1 MKFKE
6 KENMNS
12 ISAIYNWQRITP
24 DDGHYFFGY
33 YDRNPWNADQ
43 SLHLVLKI
51 DQCERLPQP
60 GEKAEIGAVTPN
72 GNWTKFTETRA
83 WCHQQGS
90 MQFFHPLRPDSI
102 LYNDYDVNTR
112 RLEARIFQIGKGET
126 GRYSRSIYTLAPNG
140 QLAASL
146 DIGRIPR
153 RGYSYA
159 DVPVGNDLHPT
170 DLDHDGL
177 FLIDLRT
184 GKEKLLVSYRTMLEQ
199 HSYRYCTEGR
209 YIWLNHA
216 IFNCDS
222 TRVLWL
228 LRQAGNQH
236 QVHNWQTF
244 MYTCG
249 IDGTEPVCVL
259 PDVYWSHW
267 MISHQIWGRTPHEI
281 LVDANWDGTGYHAVV
296 FDESEHPFRAV
307 KLADSHGCAAHMIF
321 SPDGTKLLADSYSGT
336 EGIQTLAMIDVKTGK
351 MEILGRFNHRP
362 EKVDDDDTRCDLHP
376 RWSRDGHYITVD
388 SIHDG
393 KYRGCYLLKI

>member
-1 MKFKE
+1 
-6 KENMNS
+6 MNP
-12 ISAIYNWQRITP
+12 ISSIYNWQRITP

-51 DQCERLPQP
+51 DQCERLPLP
-60 GEKAEIGAVTPN
+60 GEKAEIGAVTTN
-72 GNWTKFTETRA
+72 GNWRKFTETRA
-83 WCHQQGS
+83 WCHQQGC
-90 MQFFHPLRPDSI
+90 MELFHPQKPDCI
-102 LYNDYDVNTR
+102 LYNDYDVNTH
-112 RLEARIFQIGKGET
+112 RLEARIFQIGKGEI

-140 QLAASL
+140 QFGVSL

-159 DVPVGNDLHPT
+159 DVPVGNDLHPA
-170 DLDHDGL
+170 DQDHDGL
-177 FLIDLRT
+177 FLIDLKT

-216 IFNCDS
+216 IVNCDS

-228 LRQAGNQH
+228 LRQAADQH
-236 QVHNWQTF
+236 RVHNWKTF

-249 IDGTEPVCVL
+249 IDGKDPVCVL

-267 MISHQIWGRTPHEI
+267 MITHQIWGRTPHEI

-307 KLADSHGCAAHMIF
+307 KLADSHGRGAHMIF

-376 RWSRDGHYITVD
+376 RWSPDGHYITVD
-388 SIHDG
+388 SIHDN
-393 KYRGCYLLKI
+393 KFRGVYLLKI